1 VKHSL
6 LILISTFALFIWTD
20 VVAAIHDP
28 DVPLEGTITGKII
41 DESTGEPLI
50 GATVLVVETSQGD
63 ATDLDGQFNIK
74 DIEPG
79 TYTLRVSFISYAT
92 KVIKDV
98 EVETG
103 EVTNLEITML
113 PETSELDEV
122 VVSARSIRNNE
133 AALLAQRQKAITI
146 SNAISA
152 EYISKSGSSNAA
164 DAMEKVTGASVVDGK
179 YVYVRGLGDRYMN
192 TRLNGST
199 VPSSDPEQN
208 AVPFDLF
215 PSSLL
220 DNITTTKT
228 FSPDMPGDFT
238 GGSVNIKTKDYPDK
252 FEMQLSVSSGFNSSV
267 GLGGDVLLFGGG
279 RTGFLGGNGDAHQI
293 PDILEDPDVEIPGIG
308 EAFTNEEKARELDMF
323 SNAFGNVMS
332 PGSIDAPIDGSFS
345 VSVGN
350 RFEIFGKPL
359 GLVAAFSQSRNYD
372 GYSNGESSRF
382 QLTSN
387 VESTDELNNDF
398 RLQDQKGTEEVLWG
412 GLANLSLKLSP
423 RNELSFNFLFN
434 KNVES
439 TGRFLSGAFPR
450 DLPDDALFQ
459 TRVLS
464 FQEKSLNSFQL
475 SGDHVISKKAH
486 GIRFEWNASVADTE
500 QDEPDLR
507 FFTNDVLI
515 REINGQ
521 VDSTFA
527 ISPSIYPVPTRYFR
541 NLQDDSYQFDGALS
555 IPFDNLVG
563 TRARLKIGGSYS
575 EKDRNFSEREFQF
588 RQDAIRFD
596 GDEEGFFEPDNLGI
610 DEERTTDSFF
620 RFGNFLLD
628 NTQIRNS
635 YTGDQTT
642 SAAFGMLELN
652 LFDRLR
658 FSGGMRLE
666 ATDISVQSRD
676 TTISRGRI
684 DESDLL
690 PSVNL
695 VYELSNRMNLRFAY
709 GKTIARPTFRE
720 MAPFAA
726 FNFVNS
732 NIVVGN
738 PELEMT
744 KVDNFDVRWEWFI
757 RPGEILAVSFFY
769 KNFENPIEK
778 VFNPIASASN
788 PEIQFQ
794 NVNDATVFGAEFEV
808 RKRLDQITE
817 ALQYFDIGFNM
828 TLAQS
833 NVDIAEDELS
843 LIRALDPNA
852 DGSRQLQ
859 GQSPFVI
866 NADLSYSNPETGTNL
881 SAFYNVFG
889 KRMTEVSVGGT
900 PNVFEFSRN
909 QVDLVFDQRIVSDI
923 KAKISVKNLLKE
935 DFERGHTFKGNDFL
949 VEKFELGRSFSVGV
963 SYSF

>member
-1 VKHSL
+1 MKNNL
-6 LILISTFALFIWTD
+6 LILILTFALFLWTD
-20 VVAAIHDP
+20 VTAAIHDP
-28 DVPLEGTITGKII
+28 GVPLEGTITGKII

-50 GATVLVVETSQGD
+50 GATVMIVETSQGD
-63 ATDLDGQFNIK
+63 ATDLDGNFNIK
-74 DIEPG
+74 DVEPG

-92 KVIKDV
+92 KVIEEV

-103 EVTNLEITML
+103 EVTRLEITML

-133 AALLAQRQKAITI
+133 AALLAQRQKAITV

-199 VPSSDPEQN
+199 VPSSDPERN

-252 FEMQLSVSSGFNSSV
+252 FEMQISASTGFNSSV
-267 GLGGDVLLFGGG
+267 GLGGDLLLFGDG
-279 RTGFLGGNGDAHQI
+279 RTGFLGGNGGSHQI
-293 PDILEDPDVEIPGIG
+293 PDMLADPDVEIPSIG
-308 EAFTNEEKARELDMF
+308 EAFTNEEKAMELDMF

-332 PGSIDAPIDGSFS
+332 PRTIDAPIDGSFS

-423 RNELSFNFLFN
+423 KNEINFNFLFN

-475 SGDHVISKKAH
+475 SGDHVISKKAN
-486 GIRFEWNASVADTE
+486 GVRFEWNASIADTE

-507 FFTNDVLI
+507 FFTNDLLI
-515 REINGQ
+515 RERNGQ

-575 EKDRNFSEREFQF
+575 EKDRVFSEREFQF

-596 GDEEGFFEPDNLGI
+596 GDEEGFFEPGNLGI

-666 ATDISVQSRD
+666 TTDISVQSRD

-744 KVDNFDVRWEWFI
+744 RVDNFDARWEWFI

-808 RKRLDQITE
+808 RKRLDQLTE

-843 LIRALDPNA
+843 LIRALDPSA
-852 DGSRQLQ
+852 DDSRRLQ

-881 SAFYNVFG
+881 SAFYNIFG

-909 QVDLVFDQRIVSDI
+909 QVDLVFDQRIVTDI